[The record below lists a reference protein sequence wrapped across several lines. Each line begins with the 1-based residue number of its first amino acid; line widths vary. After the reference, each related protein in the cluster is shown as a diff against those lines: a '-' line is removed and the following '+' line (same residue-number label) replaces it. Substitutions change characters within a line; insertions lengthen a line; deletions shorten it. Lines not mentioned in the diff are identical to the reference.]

1 MLYTEQFYDI
11 ILTLFP
17 YFLPFGYPCI

>member
-1 MLYTEQFYDI
+1 MYTEQFYDI